1 MQRCLLTHFPIA
13 FLRLSAA
20 LQAVS
25 DSFLSPRGLIIPQ
38 LPLAYCPLIVLFE
51 TWSDKNRKFN
61 RNHFYSVSLSL
72 SLSYTASASL
82 LFVSWL
88 ACFAIP
94 MAVMALSQLNRW
106 SSLGHHT
113 HWIIW
118 YVATRNDC
126 VSHFTHVAYVLQPQW
141 SLWIHTSIRQ
151 VNWDK
156 CASLVWSHL
165 LRLLLWL
172 VCLCDALYII
182 FVLLT
187 VLFFESLIYCYT
199 YVIYLVAWHGLFHSA
214 HLFSYSLI
222 ERLSLR
228 DDVQRTRRKVHKP
241 FKQAPF
247 RGRNKCECVC
257 ERESSYMLLLCS
269 WWKRKRAIYVWQWT
283 QRKAQNCSSWRIR

>member
-1 MQRCLLTHFPIA
+1 MSTPMQRCLLTHFPIA

-25 DSFLSPRGLIIPQ
+25 GSFLLPRGLIIPQ
-38 LPLAYCPLIVLFE
+38 LPLEYCPFIVLFE

-141 SLWIHTSIRQ
+141 SLWIHTSTRQ

-172 VCLCDALYII
+172 VCLCDALYNICV
-182 FVLLT
+182 FDCALFWKSNLL
-187 VLFFESLIYCYT
+187 LHICDISGG
-199 YVIYLVAWHGLFHSA
+199 VAWIVS
-214 HLFSYSLI
+214 
-222 ERLSLR
+222 LSLSFFLFLDR
-228 DDVQRTRRKVHKP
+228 TPLAQRWRSK
-241 FKQAPF
+241 
-247 RGRNKCECVC
+247 N
-257 ERESSYMLLLCS
+257 
-269 WWKRKRAIYVWQWT
+269 
-283 QRKAQNCSSWRIR
+283 AQKSAQTL